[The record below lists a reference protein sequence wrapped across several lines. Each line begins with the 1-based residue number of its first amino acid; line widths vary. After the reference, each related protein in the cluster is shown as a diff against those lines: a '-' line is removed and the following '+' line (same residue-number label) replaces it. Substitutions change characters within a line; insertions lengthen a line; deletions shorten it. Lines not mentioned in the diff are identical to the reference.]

1 MPAVR
6 VLWGRISPRPS
17 ETTIEKQPPP
27 RDALFAGFEELPILR
42 RPIEEALGPELPAKL
57 SNGHKSEDD
66 DSEDAQGNQDL
77 TDHATVH
84 SGQGNRCTTRTKS
97 DRGPWISRLRS
108 YETASFG
115 PHLLRLNK
123 LPVFVKRGALK
134 RQSDQSGAKPGSRIR
149 LFPRRLE
156 IASISSAFSSKSN
169 T

>member
-1 MPAVR
+1 MPVVR

-27 RDALFAGFEELPILR
+27 RDALFAGFEELPIPR

-84 SGQGNRCTTRTKS
+84 SGQGIDARHGRSRTEG
-97 DRGPWISRLRS
+97 R
-108 YETASFG
+108 
-115 PHLLRLNK
+115 
-123 LPVFVKRGALK
+123 
-134 RQSDQSGAKPGSRIR
+134 GSRAPEVMR
-149 LFPRRLE
+149 PLPSVR
-156 IASISSAFSSKSN
+156 
-169 T
+169 TC